1 FVQTGA
7 IKTFTDGSF
16 GGRTAKLTEPYA
28 DAADEDSAT
37 GTWVV
42 PPAELHDLV
51 ERADGSG
58 FQFTAHAI
66 GDAAIDEVLD
76 AYEGTDAGA
85 ARHRIE
91 HVELPSAKAVDRL
104 ADTGVAASVQPHFLK
119 WADEDG
125 LYDARLG
132 ADRRARTD
140 PFRDLLDAGVHLAF
154 GSDSM
159 PLDPL
164 FGIDCAVNA
173 PVDSQRL
180 TVTEALGAYTRG
192 AAYSGFDEDRV
203 GSIESGK
210 KADFVVLDASPW
222 EVERIADIDVAMTV
236 VDGEV

>member
-1 FVQTGA
+1 RVRINYWSDHLDALSETGLATNHGSEFVQTGA

-104 ADTGVAASVQPHFLK
+104 ADTGVVASVQPNFLK

-125 LYDARLG
+125 
-132 ADRRARTD
+132 
-140 PFRDLLDAGVHLAF
+140 
-154 GSDSM
+154 
-159 PLDPL
+159 
-164 FGIDCAVNA
+164 
-173 PVDSQRL
+173 
-180 TVTEALGAYTRG
+180 
-192 AAYSGFDEDRV
+192 
-203 GSIESGK
+203 
-210 KADFVVLDASPW
+210 
-222 EVERIADIDVAMTV
+222 
-236 VDGEV
+236 